1 MKIIG
6 YICWAISFFFVFC
19 FALSI
24 FIWAIDWADTAYC
37 VGLEVAAVG
46 AVIGTVMIAVLCY
59 VRAIYKKLSD
69 SSENTEKPETEAD
82 NND

>member
-1 MKIIG
+1 MKKIV
-6 YICWAISFFFVFC
+6 YISYAIVFFFVFC
-19 FALSI
+19 LAFYSFFWI
-24 FIWAIDWADTAYC
+24 FGWEDTAYC
-37 VGLEVAAVG
+37 VGLELAVVG